1 MKPDEIVGKREPEP
15 AEAEQHTDIDI
26 DALVQEVREK
36 IRASTVM
43 QCGTIQVLDMIQP
56 IGLNDIYISVN
67 ILKTITG
74 RKRREIADLLQGFS
88 PENFERCGLSN
99 ITEERVPGLTA
110 VANHSKLIVLGKPG
124 GGKTTFM
131 KYLAIHCSLDD
142 LQADKFPIFIA
153 LKDFAEAENQPG
165 LLVYIAQL
173 LRACD
178 IADTQTFELLK
189 HGRAMILLD
198 GLDEVREEDN
208 CRVLKQ
214 IREFYDQFHI
224 NQFVITC
231 RIAGQEYTF
240 EQFTEVE
247 VADFDA
253 QQIASFANKW
263 FAATDPVKGNK
274 FIQKLKENEP
284 IQELATNPL
293 LLTLLCL
300 VFEESADLNLSR
312 SQLNKAGL
320 ELLLNRWDTNRN
332 IERDKVY
339 KKLSVQH
346 KKNLLGQI
354 ALITFKRCDYFIKQ
368 KELEQHITDY
378 IRNLPGANTQM
389 EALQFDSAVVLK
401 SIEVQHGLLVERA
414 RGIYSF
420 SHLTFHEYF
429 TAREIVGSS
438 DPQALET
445 ALKQLVSRITE
456 KRWREVFLLSVEMLR
471 NADYLLQLMKQQ
483 IDALVAQ
490 DDHLQAF
497 LTWANQKSRTVTVP
511 YKPEAVRAFYLALA
525 RTLALVSSKLDLDE
539 VNAAFGGNLQENFD
553 HAFAVGGDTLEI
565 AFTLDP
571 TFTINRTVAVELTA
585 ERTLIFAL
593 ARALDLA
600 RVRTVDLGLAHT
612 LALTL
617 DFACTLAPELEHQ
630 VTPCALG
637 ESLLIL
643 LDRLPDPNKDKERF
657 EEWWQANGGAWTEQ
671 LRAVMI
677 SKRNIG
683 HDWQFSDQQREALRQ
698 YYNANWLL
706 LDCLNTN
713 CYVTRA
719 VREELKET
727 LLLPVAEI
735 RERKL

>member
-1 MKPDEIVGKREPEP
+1 MERNKIVGKREREP
-15 AEAEQHTDIDI
+15 AEAEQHTGIDI
-26 DALVQEVREK
+26 DALVQVVREK
-36 IRASTVM
+36 SRASIVM
-43 QCGTIQVLDMIQP
+43 QCGTMQVLDMIQP

-67 ILKTITG
+67 ILETIIG
-74 RKRREIADLLQGFS
+74 RKRLKIADLLQGFT

-99 ITEERVPGLTA
+99 ITEKRVPGLTA

-124 GGKTTFM
+124 SGKTTFL
-131 KYLAIHCSLDD
+131 KYLAIHYSLDA
-142 LQADKFPIFIA
+142 LKADKFPIFIT
-153 LKDFAEAENQPG
+153 LKDFAEAENQPT
-165 LLVYIAQL
+165 LLIYVAQL

-178 IADTQTFELLK
+178 VAAPQTFELLK

-214 IREFYDQFHI
+214 IRDFYDQFNT

-231 RIAGQEYTF
+231 RIAGREYSF

-263 FAATDPVKGNK
+263 FASTDPVKGNK
-274 FIQKLKENEP
+274 FLQKLKENEP
-284 IQELATNPL
+284 IQELANNPL

-300 VFEESADLNLSR
+300 VFEESAELTWSR

-320 ELLLNRWDTNRN
+320 EVLLNKWDRNKN
-332 IERDKVY
+332 IERDQLYEKI
-339 KKLSVQH
+339 SVQH
-346 KKNLLGQI
+346 KENLLGQI
-354 ALITFKRCDYFIKQ
+354 ALITFKQCDYFIKQ

-429 TAREIVGSS
+429 TAREIIGSS
-438 DPQALET
+438 DPQVLET

-497 LTWANQKSRTVTVP
+497 LSWANQKSRTANVS

-525 RTLALVSSKLDLDE
+525 HTRALDE
-539 VNAAFGGNLQENFD
+539 VNADPGANLQENVD
-553 HAFAVGGDTLEI
+553 YAFAVGGDTL
-565 AFTLDP
+565 
-571 TFTINRTVAVELTA
+571 
-585 ERTLIFAL
+585 
-593 ARALDLA
+593 
-600 RVRTVDLGLAHT
+600 
-612 LALTL
+612 
-617 DFACTLAPELEHQ
+617 APELEHE
-630 VTPCALG
+630 VTPCALS

-643 LDRLPDPNKDKERF
+643 LAQLPDPDKHKERF
-657 EEWWQANGGAWTEQ
+657 SEWWQANGGAWTEQ

-677 SKRNIG
+677 CDRNIG